1 MGLNCVGPLKRGFFF
16 STKYILQYHMI
27 HRYRTMDTESYTK
40 ILDGVG
46 GWPSNLLTVQGPTV
60 FYSEKNCES
69 KEKETDRAIPR
80 ANVRCVEG

>member
-1 MGLNCVGPLKRGFFF
+1 
-16 STKYILQYHMI
+16 
-27 HRYRTMDTESYTK
+27 MDTESYTK